1 METDY
6 DKTNA
11 VLRRILENAGKKF
24 DCPLQAENIKSDV
37 EHVITQNFHD
47 SMSDFSRL
55 LAIAEESG
63 IVFVCP
69 QCVDADF
76 EYFDKMNEFRFH
88 CWKKE
93 DERHMGFISFNQLVF
108 NEAYCKA
115 MGGEFQTT
123 QPRISEKLI
132 QIAYVL
138 ENKIVRV

>member
-37 EHVITQNFHD
+37 EHGMMQNFQD
-47 SMSDFSRL
+47 SMSEFHRL

-69 QCVDADF
+69 QCLDADF
-76 EYFDKMNEFRFH
+76 EYFDKMNQFQFH

-93 DERHMGFISFNQLVF
+93 MKDTWASSPSINRYSTKLTVKLW
-108 NEAYCKA
+108 EAIFKPHNLA
-115 MGGEFQTT
+115 
-123 QPRISEKLI
+123 S
-132 QIAYVL
+132 
-138 ENKIVRV
+138 VRN